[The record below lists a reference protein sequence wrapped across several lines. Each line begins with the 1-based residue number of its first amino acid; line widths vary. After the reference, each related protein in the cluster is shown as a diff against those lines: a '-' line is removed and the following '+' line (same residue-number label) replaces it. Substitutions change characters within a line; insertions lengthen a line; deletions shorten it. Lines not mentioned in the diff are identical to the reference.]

1 MNSSIAGTINQ
12 TPFEVAFGQQPRMD
26 DRVWKCIKSHLKDKQ
41 HDEPN
46 HIILEED
53 LPADIFDIIKQV
65 DDIEGPRAADIE
77 GPPVDDI
84 EGPPADRQTIN
95 LNEEPICTNVTKA
108 INTNEQQTQ
117 KDEEIDSGFTIDHE
131 ELIDAT
137 TSIVNVVE
145 PKPESVRF
153 FYWDQKIYS

>member
-1 MNSSIAGTINQ
+1 
-12 TPFEVAFGQQPRMD
+12 MD
-26 DRVWKCIKSHLKDKQ
+26 DHVWKCIKSHLKDKQ

-53 LPADIFDIIKQV
+53 LLADIFDILKQV
-65 DDIEGPRAADIE
+65 DDIEDPRA
-77 GPPVDDI
+77 DDI
-84 EGPPADRQTIN
+84 EGQPVDGIEGSPADRQTIN
-95 LNEEPICTNVTKA
+95 SNEEPICTNVTGA

-117 KDEEIDSGFTIDHE
+117 KDEEIDSDLIIDHE

-145 PKPESVRF
+145 TKTESIVVNRH
-153 FYWDQKIYS
+153 